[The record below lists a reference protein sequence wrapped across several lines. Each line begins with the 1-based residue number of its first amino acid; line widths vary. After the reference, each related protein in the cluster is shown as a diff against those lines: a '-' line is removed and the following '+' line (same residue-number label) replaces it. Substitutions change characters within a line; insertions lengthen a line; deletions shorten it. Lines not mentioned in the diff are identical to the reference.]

1 MAKVSILVPI
11 YNVEKYLRECL
22 ESLISQTLEDV
33 EILCINDGSTDSSV
47 QIIEEYAKKDGR
59 IKVINKENSGYGASM
74 NWGLREATGEYV
86 GIVESDDFV
95 EKNMFEDLYNIARK
109 NQADIVKSDYYYYTT
124 ANNQSRKA
132 GKISKYRINKV
143 INAKKYKKLLKM
155 QPTIWNAI
163 YRREFLKENEI
174 KFLETPGASYQDTSF
189 AFKTLSSAERIV
201 LTDKAYLYY
210 RQDNINSSVHSKEK
224 VYQICSEYDELT
236 AFLAKRPKIKAY
248 ANSYKLI
255 KQYRGYIWNL
265 KRIDEQFRDEFIEVF
280 AKTFAEFEKNGDL
293 DKEFYSKVSK
303 KEVELLLN
311 DRVKFKNLCDRM
323 SKKEVEKVERK
334 KLFSVRINP
343 SRISIVMFGKQ
354 IVEIE

>member
-1 MAKVSILVPI
+1 M
-11 YNVEKYLRECL
+11 
-22 ESLISQTLEDV
+22 
-33 EILCINDGSTDSSV
+33 
-47 QIIEEYAKKDGR
+47 
-59 IKVINKENSGYGASM
+59 
-74 NWGLREATGEYV
+74 
-86 GIVESDDFV
+86 
-95 EKNMFEDLYNIARK
+95 
-109 NQADIVKSDYYYYTT
+109 
-124 ANNQSRKA
+124 
-132 GKISKYRINKV
+132 
-143 INAKKYKKLLKM
+143 
-155 QPTIWNAI
+155 
-163 YRREFLKENEI
+163 
-174 KFLETPGASYQDTSF
+174 
-189 AFKTLSSAERIV
+189 
-201 LTDKAYLYY
+201 
-210 RQDNINSSVHSKEK
+210 
-224 VYQICSEYDELT
+224 T

-303 KEVELLLN
+303 KEVKLLLN